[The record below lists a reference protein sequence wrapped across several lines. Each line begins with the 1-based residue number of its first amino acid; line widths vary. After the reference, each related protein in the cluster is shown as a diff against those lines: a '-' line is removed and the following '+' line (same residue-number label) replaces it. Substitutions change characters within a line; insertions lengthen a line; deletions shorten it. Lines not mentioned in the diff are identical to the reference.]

1 MQLILVGASFKSAA
15 LHTREK
21 LTFQDAESL
30 QLLTELQTFSDIH
43 EVVLLSTC
51 NRTEIYALT
60 EQLAPT
66 RQHLLATLATHKQ
79 FCPTELENISYT
91 YYNKFA
97 AEHLFQVA
105 AGLDSM
111 VIGESEILKQVKDA
125 WKLAHQAETSGTILN
140 ALFKYA
146 IHAGKRVRTETTIGQ
161 GCTSIGALATQVV
174 HTHYPPLSHPHVL
187 LIGAGAI
194 SRSTLKY
201 LVQAEMTHL
210 GLVNRSP
217 AKMQELVTAFPALQT
232 HAWKTLPEQL
242 QQADV
247 AIVCTASEHF
257 VLTEHHRSIL
267 EQRQRPLLLIDLAVP
282 RNVDPVLGDIPGV
295 TLLDMQYLQGQ
306 VEQTR
311 QERLE
316 NQGHVHSI
324 LADEMA
330 RYLEW
335 FNTLEVVPTID
346 AMYQLFDEIRQN
358 EIRRGLQKYGESA
371 SPEVCDLLDRV
382 TRAVTQKIL
391 HYPVVQLKLEKNPHT
406 KQNYT
411 DVLTRLFKL
420 DAQDYME
427 RYLHHPK
434 QTAPLHMPHHHA

>member
-1 MQLILVGASFKSAA
+1 MQLILVGASFKTAT
-15 LHTREK
+15 LNTREK
-21 LTFQDAESL
+21 LAFHEPESL
-30 QLLTELQTFSDIH
+30 QLLAELQAFSDIH

-66 RQHLLATLATHKQ
+66 RQHILDKLSEHKH
-79 FCPTELENISYT
+79 FCPMELEDISYT

-146 IHAGKRVRTETTIGQ
+146 IHAGKRVRTETNIGQ
-161 GCTSIGALATQVV
+161 GCTSVGALTAQVVRTHYPQLAETQVV
-174 HTHYPPLSHPHVL
+174 LV
-187 LIGAGAI
+187 GAGQI
-194 SRSTLKY
+194 SQATLKY
-201 LVQAEMTHL
+201 LREEGVTALTL
-210 GLVNRSP
+210 INRSQ
-217 AKMQELVTAFPALQT
+217 AKMQALQVEFPELQLQT
-232 HAWKTLPEQL
+232 WHLLPEQL
-242 QQADV
+242 RVADV
-247 AIVCTASEHF
+247 VIVCTASEHF
-257 VLTEHHRSIL
+257 VLTQAHRDVL
-267 EQRQRPLLLIDLAVP
+267 QQREKPLLLVDLAVP
-282 RNVDPVLGDIPGV
+282 RNVDPALGQVPGI
-295 TLLDMQYLQGQ
+295 TLMDMEYLQTL
-306 VEQTR
+306 VAQTK
-311 QERLE
+311 QDRLDS
-316 NQGHVHSI
+316 QGHVHSI
-324 LADEMA
+324 LADEMS

-346 AMYQLFDEIRQN
+346 SMYQLFDEIRQN
-358 EIRRGLQKYGESA
+358 EIKRGLQKYAETS

-382 TRAVTQKIL
+382 TRAITQKIL
-391 HYPVVQLKLEKNPHT
+391 HYPVVQLKMEKDPSK

-411 DVLTRLFKL
+411 DVLTQLFKL

-434 QTAPLHMPHHHA
+434 QTAPLKLPYSHG